1 MPSYTFEK
9 CVQVSFGQSHS
20 KFGEKPGIQCAWN
33 ALLTVFWARS
43 RKVSCWKSIDLDHV
57 LDLSDN
63 VFKNLGFNRYL
74 DASDL
79 SDQIVLDGFNCN
91 ITKFNLHDGE
101 AAIGSRRFL
110 LNHFLNRQSALLF
123 MNGTVTAI
131 KELSQAFYL
140 FDSHSKNRW
149 GLAGSDGSSVLLRF
163 SGLEHAQNYI
173 QVIH

>member
-1 MPSYTFEK
+1 M
-9 CVQVSFGQSHS
+9 
-20 KFGEKPGIQCAWN
+20 
-33 ALLTVFWARS
+33 
-43 RKVSCWKSIDLDHV
+43 
-57 LDLSDN
+57 
-63 VFKNLGFNRYL
+63 FKNLGFNRYL
-74 DASDL
+74 DASDV

>member
-1 MPSYTFEK
+1 
-9 CVQVSFGQSHS
+9 
-20 KFGEKPGIQCAWN
+20 
-33 ALLTVFWARS
+33 
-43 RKVSCWKSIDLDHV
+43 
-57 LDLSDN
+57 
-63 VFKNLGFNRYL
+63 
-74 DASDL
+74 
-79 SDQIVLDGFNCN
+79 
-91 ITKFNLHDGE
+91 
-101 AAIGSRRFL
+101 
-110 LNHFLNRQSALLF
+110 